1 MKKMSGFK
9 DVSLQLKDL
18 NFNLQEK
25 KTQLQDV
32 NM

>member
-1 MKKMSGFK
+1 MSGFK